1 MNFPIKTSL
10 RRGMRDGIPIML
22 GYLAV
27 AFTLGIAAR
36 NAGLN
41 AFQAALTSF
50 TNHASAGEYAG
61 LTLIAAKAT
70 YLEVAIMEV
79 VVNAR
84 YLLMSC
90 ALSQKLAPGTSFL
103 HRMLI
108 GYGLTDEVFGISMA
122 QEGYL
127 SPWYSYGAFGVAV
140 AGWTAGSALGVLVG
154 NILPD
159 RAVSALSVGLYGMF
173 LAVIVPPAR
182 KNRFL
187 CGLIVVSMAA
197 SALFAALPLLSGLS
211 EGVRI
216 ILLTVLLSA
225 GAALLRPVRDEAED
239 KEVA

>member
-1 MNFPIKTSL
+1 MNFSMKTSL

-36 NAGLN
+36 NAGLTV
-41 AFQAALTSF
+41 FQAALTSF

-61 LTLIAAKAT
+61 LTLIAARAA
-70 YLEVAIMEV
+70 YFEVAVMEV

-90 ALSQKLAPGTSFL
+90 ALSQKLAPGTPL
-103 HRMLI
+103 IHRMLL

-140 AGWTAGSALGVLVG
+140 AGWTLGSALGVLVG

-159 RAVSALSVGLYGMF
+159 RMVSALSVGLYGMF

-187 CGLIVVSMAA
+187 CGLIALSMGA
-197 SALFAALPLLSGLS
+197 SALFAALPLISELS
-211 EGVRI
+211 EGLRI
-216 ILLTVLLSA
+216 ILLTLLLSA
-225 GAALLRPVRDEAED
+225 GAAILRPIKDESNET
-239 KEVA
+239 EGE